1 MTIKLYTS
9 TTHHQQTKAVLTEA
23 EIHEL
28 LAQAVAA
35 QAGIDLS
42 APCVTWRA
50 FITSRNGSTGSEKS
64 AEVVITQDMS
74 KAAKLEEPPRF
85 VYSGSVRAP
94 ITIDCVLEWCVNG
107 VPFSGAVV
115 HGPTLEETDWR
126 INHING
132 KEVLKVVAEADE
144 GTLRII
150 G

>member
-35 QAGIDLS
+35 QAGIDLA
-42 APCVTWRA
+42 APGVTWRA

-74 KAAKLEEPPRF
+74 QADKPAFEPHVF
-85 VYSGSVRAP
+85 SGSVRAP
-94 ITIDCVLEWCVNG
+94 IKAGDTIEWDNLGQPLRGHVQPGADPDRLVVRAGSVLMM
-107 VPFSGAVV
+107 
-115 HGPTLEETDWR
+115 LEDVIE
-126 INHING
+126 
-132 KEVLKVVAEADE
+132 EADPD
-144 GTLRII
+144 TLKII